1 MCGKLTRLMVV
12 VGTIAGI
19 GFPAL
24 GNEDYDYTEPS
35 GVSARKTPILDDLN
49 NFGRNLFNSSG
60 KEKSGKTSANT
71 AGHRT
76 ESAPT
81 ATQSP
86 PRAGSALGIPRTSAT
101 VQPQANREQGPFANP
116 SYPRGEP
123 RAATISS
130 AGTPPGYRSS
140 ADRSTGVPA
149 RTTFADDGSE
159 TDLDKPQTGQD
170 RGPRKVSPGYNP
182 SYGASRSGPADRD
195 SAILPSL
202 SSQRSSDLPRTDT
215 NEENAPRAIGVTNR
229 PLHQRMSG
237 FRQTETDGSGEPA
250 LQPAESAP
258 RQADT
263 TADPTIQRDSG
274 MAGPTPARVLVTRP
288 SVVEHAPAVVS
299 APQRSDASSEE
310 SSPRARMIQSLA
322 SPMARPTAAPSVP
335 QNTMRSPAPASP
347 ATVGDHLLMVRKSPV
362 ISVETLGPS
371 KITVGKEAVYQLHLV
386 NSGEVSADGVVVHV
400 QLPAWADLAG
410 TECSVGTAQYDQ
422 VTETARPLAWRV
434 GTLPAGGRER
444 LTLRLIPRES
454 RPFDLAVRWDYQP
467 AAAQAQIEVQEAKL
481 AMQMD
486 GPREVF
492 YGRKELFALRLMN
505 TGTGDAENVLI
516 TLMPIGSSDNPPA
529 THRMGTLKAGE
540 ERTIE
545 IELTARQTG
554 ELLIQ
559 VKTQADHGVRAELA
573 EKVLVRRA
581 ALQVDVQGPQV
592 QFVNAAASYRIRV
605 ANPGNAPARQVRM
618 LVSLPAGAKY
628 LSGIDGARLDA
639 GDSRVVWVIETL
651 PAGTERV
658 FDMRCALSAQ
668 GQNRFELTAT
678 AEDDLTAAS
687 AATTRVEAIADL
699 RLEVKD
705 PQGPIPVGEE
715 AVYELKVRN
724 RGSKTAENVE
734 VLAFFSNGIE
744 PVAVEGGPHRIQPGQ
759 VIFQPIPAVAPGA
772 EVSFRVRAKA
782 EAPGAH
788 IFRAEVHCRQLA
800 ARLVSE
806 ETTHYYQDGPS
817 SAPMMASPTRGEPA
831 ARTAEQ
837 YAPPSLTPGVPAQH
851 PMLR

>member
-1 MCGKLTRLMVV
+1 
-12 VGTIAGI
+12 
-19 GFPAL
+19 
-24 GNEDYDYTEPS
+24 
-35 GVSARKTPILDDLN
+35 
-49 NFGRNLFNSSG
+49 
-60 KEKSGKTSANT
+60 
-71 AGHRT
+71 
-76 ESAPT
+76 
-81 ATQSP
+81 
-86 PRAGSALGIPRTSAT
+86 
-101 VQPQANREQGPFANP
+101 
-116 SYPRGEP
+116 
-123 RAATISS
+123 
-130 AGTPPGYRSS
+130 
-140 ADRSTGVPA
+140 
-149 RTTFADDGSE
+149 
-159 TDLDKPQTGQD
+159 
-170 RGPRKVSPGYNP
+170 
-182 SYGASRSGPADRD
+182 
-195 SAILPSL
+195 
-202 SSQRSSDLPRTDT
+202 
-215 NEENAPRAIGVTNR
+215 
-229 PLHQRMSG
+229 MSG
-237 FRQTETDGSGEPA
+237 FRQTDNDVNTGNVWQSVETSPRSGGIVAEP
-250 LQPAESAP
+250 EV
-258 RQADT
+258 R
-263 TADPTIQRDSG
+263 RDSG
-274 MAGPTPARVLVTRP
+274 AAGPTPARAFVTRP
-288 SVVEHAPAVVS
+288 SVVEHAPAM
-299 APQRSDASSEE
+299 PPASPSGEMNGDE

-322 SPMARPTAAPSVP
+322 SPMTRPTADPSAPH
-335 QNTMRSPAPASP
+335 NTMRSPAPASP
-347 ATVGDHLLMVRKSPV
+347 AATGDHLLMVRKSPV
-362 ISVETLGPS
+362 ISVETLGPR
-371 KITVGKEAVYQLHLV
+371 KITVGKEAIYQLHLV
-386 NSGEVSADGVVVHV
+386 NSGEVSADGVIVHV

-410 TECSVGTAQYDQ
+410 AESSVGSAQYDQ
-422 VTETARPLAWRV
+422 ATDTARPLSWRV
-434 GTLPAGGRER
+434 GTLPAGSRER
-444 LTLRLIPRES
+444 LTLRLVPRES

-481 AMQMD
+481 SMQMD

-505 TGTGDAENVLI
+505 SGTGDAENVLI

-529 THRMGTLKAGE
+529 THRLGTLKAGE
-540 ERTIE
+540 ERAIE

-554 ELLIQ
+554 ELLIH

-581 ALQVDVQGPQV
+581 ALQVDIQGPQM

-639 GDSRVVWVIETL
+639 GDSRVVWVIDTL
-651 PAGTERV
+651 PAAAERF
-658 FDMRCALSAQ
+658 FDMRCVLSAQ

-678 AEDDLTAAS
+678 ADDELTAANTT
-687 AATTRVEAIADL
+687 TTRVEAIADL

-759 VIFQPIPAVAPGA
+759 VVFQPIPAVAPGA

-782 EAPGAH
+782 EAAGAH

-806 ETTHYYQDGPS
+806 ETTHFYQDGPA
-817 SAPMMASPTRGEPA
+817 SAPMMASPARSEPA

-837 YAPPSLTPGVPAQH
+837 YAPPSLVPGTPSAQ
-851 PMLR
+851 PMMR

>member
-1 MCGKLTRLMVV
+1 MCGKLARLMIV
-12 VGTIAGI
+12 VGTIVGF
-19 GFPAL
+19 GFPAMA
-24 GNEDYDYTEPS
+24 NEDYDYTEPS
-35 GVSARKTPILDDLN
+35 GTSARKTPILDDIN

-60 KEKSGKTSANT
+60 KEKSGKPVANAPGGR
-71 AGHRT
+71 AGSNLT
-76 ESAPT
+76 T
-81 ATQSP
+81 TQSP
-86 PRAGSALGIPRTSAT
+86 PRAGSVLSVPRTSAT
-101 VQPQANREQGPFANP
+101 LQPPANREPGSFANP
-116 SYPRGEP
+116 SYPKGEP
-123 RAATISS
+123 RPTTI
-130 AGTPPGYRSS
+130 PPGGPMPAYRSPTDRSIATPARTTYAPDESEPDLDRPQAGQDRGFRQGSPGFTPSHGAARSSS
-140 ADRSTGVPA
+140 ADRDAT
-149 RTTFADDGSE
+149 
-159 TDLDKPQTGQD
+159 
-170 RGPRKVSPGYNP
+170 
-182 SYGASRSGPADRD
+182 
-195 SAILPSL
+195 ILPSL
-202 SSQRSSDLPRTDT
+202 SSQRSSSLIK
-215 NEENAPRAIGVTNR
+215 NETAEVNAAQPIGVTNR

-237 FRQTETDGSGEPA
+237 FRQLDAESGSENAVP
-250 LQPAESAP
+250 PAETVS
-258 RQADT
+258 RQGDIVAE
-263 TADPTIQRDSG
+263 PVVQRNSG
-274 MAGPTPARVLVTRP
+274 SAGPTPARALVTRP
-288 SVVEHAPAVVS
+288 SVVEHAPAMPSASQKGDVS
-299 APQRSDASSEE
+299 GEE
-310 SSPRARMIQSLA
+310 SSPRTRMIQSLA

-347 ATVGDHLLMVRKSPV
+347 AAVGDHLLMVRKSPV

-386 NSGEVSADGVVVHV
+386 NSGEVPADGVVVHV

-410 TECSVGTAQYDQ
+410 AESSVGTAQYDQ
-422 VTETARPLAWRV
+422 VTEAVRPLAWRV

-444 LTLRLIPRES
+444 LTLRLVPRES

-486 GPREVF
+486 GPREVL

-554 ELLIQ
+554 ELLIH

-592 QFVNAAASYRIRV
+592 QFVNSAASYRIRV

-639 GDSRVVWVIETL
+639 GDSRVVWVIEAL
-651 PAGTERV
+651 PAGAERV

-668 GQNRFELTAT
+668 GQNRFELTAA

-687 AATTRVEAIADL
+687 TTTTRVEAIADL

-759 VIFQPIPAVAPGA
+759 VVFQPIPAVAPGA

-806 ETTHYYQDGPS
+806 ETTHFYQDGPA
-817 SAPMMASPTRGEPA
+817 SAPMMASPARGEPA

-837 YAPPSLTPGVPAQH
+837 YAPPSLAPGAPAQQ